1 MSATYEKGALWRKW
15 DLHIHTPAS
24 IVQDYGGDKAWP
36 EFEKR
41 IRNLPE
47 DVKVIGINDYYFL
60 DGYERVIRQKLSGD
74 YENIEKIFP
83 ILEFRI
89 DTFASATQSKFSK
102 INLHILFD
110 IDEDDIS
117 NQIELIKE
125 QFIAQIHLSK
135 LHKTVPLS
143 TDNLIKESTDK
154 TLQTGFSQIVPS
166 TDE

>member
-24 IVQDYGGDKAWP
+24 IVQNYGGDKAWP

-60 DGYERVIRQKLSGD
+60 DGYERVIHQKLSGD

-89 DTFASATQSKFSK
+89 DTFASAPQNKFSK

-117 NQIELIKE
+117 NQIEFMAHDGKLWATAQGRNLAIQGVQAWMTLI
-125 QFIAQIHLSK
+125 FMYSLSR
-135 LHKTVPLS
+135 
-143 TDNLIKESTDK
+143 
-154 TLQTGFSQIVPS
+154 
-166 TDE
+166 